1 MKAKREKQFAN
12 MKKKKEAEKEA
23 KVTLKNR
30 LMALDAKAINAATK
44 VVYNNSKNSFFIKT
58 KKIIGH
64 TEINLM
70 LHYFLIKRHN
80 QRVHFTISRPKQKR
94 TFLQNKNKKKI

>member
-44 VVYNNSKNSFFIKT
+44 VVL
-58 KKIIGH
+58 II
-64 TEINLM
+64 
-70 LHYFLIKRHN
+70 
-80 QRVHFTISRPKQKR
+80 QKV
-94 TFLQNKNKKKI
+94 TFLSLLH

>member
-23 KVTLKNR
+23 KVILKNR

-44 VVYNNSKNSFFIKT
+44 VSVNNSKITFFI
-58 KKIIGH
+58 I
-64 TEINLM
+64 
-70 LHYFLIKRHN
+70 
-80 QRVHFTISRPKQKR
+80 TIRDLKFP
-94 TFLQNKNKKKI
+94 

>member
-44 VVYNNSKNSFFIKT
+44 VVFNSPKNN
-58 KKIIGH
+58 
-64 TEINLM
+64 
-70 LHYFLIKRHN
+70 FL
-80 QRVHFTISRPKQKR
+80 S
-94 TFLQNKNKKKI
+94 

>member
-30 LMALDAKAINAATK
+30 LMALDVKAINAATK
-44 VVYNNSKNSFFIKT
+44 VITKFIILQT
-58 KKIIGH
+58 IFSI
-64 TEINLM
+64 EI
-70 LHYFLIKRHN
+70 
-80 QRVHFTISRPKQKR
+80 
-94 TFLQNKNKKKI
+94 